1 MMNDIEELQTKADR
15 VLDQCS
21 VWLETGDGSYEACL
35 SYCGYYAILAD
46 ISKLEQGKEDEI
58 L

>member
-1 MMNDIEELQTKADR
+1 MKNDIEELQTKADR

-21 VWLETGDGSYEACL
+21 VWSETGDGSYEACL

-46 ISKLEQGKEDEI
+46 ISKLEQGKENEI

>member
-1 MMNDIEELQTKADR
+1 MNKEELQTKADR

-21 VWLETGDGSYEACL
+21 VWSETGDGSYEACL